1 MEIKKGLNF
10 IWVVINSI
18 LGFVL
23 GWLIAF
29 GFLNLDNQFIV
40 IFIGVISAVLHGYFW
55 FRILSG
61 KKQHLKIKRI
71 FLGIQIIIV
80 TLIAGLYF
88 SQRLTY
94 QNSPIIGNNYEK
106 SFTKLWQ
113 AMDEV
118 YPYFE
123 LKGIDW
129 NQTYEKYHPL
139 VLDVANDQEY
149 LLVIAHMLG
158 ELKDAHTD
166 IIAPNLDKRLYA
178 SVGNLGDLAIIDQIG
193 YSAEMAGLRSGMV
206 VLKIAGKPIEELV
219 PEIDISLNE
228 ASTPWAR
235 KIRAYNQ
242 LLAVP
247 EDENVKLIVT
257 VMDKN
262 GKEIEVEIKQ
272 LSAPSG
278 WVSAFNIQKTQSVSW
293 EKKNEDVG
301 YIRIDRLWNNDD
313 DVVNEFDLALNKLM
327 DTQGIIL
334 DLRQNGGG
342 DSRIAE
348 RIAGRF
354 LDKNFTYGY
363 EEFRKRIYKFAWRKS
378 VNYSV
383 KPMGDIYQGKLV
395 VLTDYPVMSSAEW
408 LVGALIDSGR
418 AISIGRVTG
427 GSTGN
432 PIQFALPGGKMRYST
447 AAFYRP
453 DGRLVEGQGYS
464 PEISVNWT
472 IEDYINGIDP
482 DIQAALDWMEAQ
494 E

>member
-1 MEIKKGLNF
+1 MKKTNGL
-10 IWVVINSI
+10 IYVWVVFNCF
-18 LGFVL
+18 LGFAL

-29 GFLNLDNQFIV
+29 GFLNIDDRFVI
-40 IFIGVISAVLHGYFW
+40 IFIGIISAVLHGYLW
-55 FRILSG
+55 IRILTRNM
-61 KKQHLKIKRI
+61 QQFNMKRI
-71 FLGIQIIIV
+71 LFGIQVIIV

-88 SQRLTY
+88 SQRLTF
-94 QNSPIIGNNYEK
+94 QNIPMIGNNYEK
-106 SFTKLWQ
+106 SFTKLWK
-113 AMDEV
+113 AMDKA
-118 YPYFE
+118 YPYFD
-123 LKGIDW
+123 LKGVDW
-129 NQTYEKYHPL
+129 NQTYEKYHPM
-139 VLDVANDQEY
+139 VLDVTNDQEY
-149 LLVIAHMLG
+149 YLVIAHMLG
-158 ELKDAHTD
+158 ELEDAHSD
-166 IIAPNLDKRLYA
+166 VVSPYMDKRLNA
-178 SVGNLGDLAIIDQIG
+178 SVLNLGDLAIIDQIG
-193 YSAEMAGLRSGMV
+193 YSAEMAGIRPGMV
-206 VLKIAGKPIEELV
+206 VLKVAGKPIEELV

-228 ASTPWAR
+228 ASTPWAK

-247 EDENVKLIVT
+247 EDENEKLIVT

-262 GKEIEVEIKQ
+262 GKEMEVEIQQ

-278 WVSAFNIQKTQSVSW
+278 WVSTFNIQKTQSVSW
-293 EKKNEDVG
+293 KKINEDVG
-301 YIRIDRLWNNDD
+301 YIRIDRLWNNND
-313 DVVNEFDLALNKLM
+313 DVVNEIDLALNKLM
-327 DTQGIIL
+327 ETQGIIL

-348 RIAGRF
+348 KIAGRF
-354 LDKNFTYGY
+354 LDQTYTYGHD
-363 EEFRKRIYKFAWRKS
+363 EFRKRLYKFAWRKS

-383 KPMGDIYQGKLV
+383 KPRGDIFQGKLV

-432 PIQFALPGGKMRYST
+432 PIQFFLPGGKVRYST

-453 DGRLVEGQGYS
+453 DGRLVEGKGYS

-472 IEDYINGIDP
+472 IEDYIKGIDP
-482 DIQAALDWMEAQ
+482 DIQAAINWMEAK

>member
-1 MEIKKGLNF
+1 MNNVMIYLWIF
-10 IWVVINSI
+10 INCV
-18 LGFVL
+18 LGFAL

-29 GFLNLDNQFIV
+29 GFLNLDNQFVIV
-40 IFIGVISAVLHGYFW
+40 FIGIFSAVLHVYLW
-55 FRILSG
+55 IRIFIGG
-61 KKQHLKIKRI
+61 KRQQKRI
-71 FLGIQIIIV
+71 FLVIQLVIV
-80 TLIAGLYF
+80 TMIAGLYF
-88 SQRLTY
+88 SQGLTY
-94 QNSPIIGNNYEK
+94 QNTPIVEKNYEK

-113 AMDEV
+113 AMDEI

-123 LKGIDW
+123 LKGVDW
-129 NQTYEKYHPL
+129 DQIYEKYHPL
-139 VLDVANDQEY
+139 ILKVTNDQEY
-149 LLVIAHMLG
+149 YLVIAQMLG
-158 ELKDAHTD
+158 ELEDAHTD
-166 IIAPNLDKRLYA
+166 VITPNQDRRLYA
-178 SVGNLGDLAIIDQIG
+178 SVINLGDLAIVDQVG
-193 YSAEMAGLRSGMV
+193 YSAEIAGLRPGMLISG
-206 VLKIAGKPIEELV
+206 IAGKSIVEIT

-235 KIRAYNQ
+235 KIRAYGQ

-247 EDENVKLIVT
+247 EDVNEALFLT

-262 GKEIEVEIKQ
+262 GEELEIKINQ
-272 LSAPSG
+272 LSAPPG
-278 WVSAFNIQKTQSVSW
+278 WISNFNVQKTKSVTW
-293 EKKNEDVG
+293 KQVNDEIG
-301 YIRIDRLWNNDD
+301 YIRVDRLWNNND
-313 DVVNEFDLALNKLM
+313 DVVNEFDQAVNELM
-327 DTQGIIL
+327 DMQGIIL

-348 RIAGRF
+348 KIAGRF
-354 LDKNFTYGY
+354 LDENFTYGH
-363 EEFRKRIYKFAWRKS
+363 EEFQKRIYKFAWRKS

-383 KPMGDIYQGKLV
+383 KPRGNIYQGKLA

-432 PIQFALPGGKMRYST
+432 PIQFSLPGGKVRYST

-464 PEISVNWT
+464 PEIAVKWT
-472 IEDYINGIDP
+472 IEDYISGIDP
-482 DIQAALDWMEAQ
+482 DILAATQWMEAQ

>member
-1 MEIKKGLNF
+1 MKKVMIYL
-10 IWVVINSI
+10 WVIINCV
-18 LGFVL
+18 LGFAL
-23 GWLIAF
+23 GLLIAF
-29 GFLNLDNQFIV
+29 GFLNLNNQFV
-40 IFIGVISAVLHGYFW
+40 VVFIGIISAVLHGYLW
-55 FRILSG
+55 FSILLGG
-61 KKQHLKIKRI
+61 KRQQKSI
-71 FLGIQIIIV
+71 FLVIQLVIV
-80 TLIAGLYF
+80 TMIAGLYF
-88 SQRLTY
+88 SQRLTF
-94 QNSPIIGNNYEK
+94 QNTPIIGKNFEK
-106 SFTKLWQ
+106 SFMKLWQ

-123 LKGIDW
+123 LKGVDW

-139 VLDVANDQEY
+139 ALDASNDQEY
-149 LLVIAHMLG
+149 FLVIAHMLG
-158 ELKDAHTD
+158 ELEDAHTD
-166 IIAPNLDKRLYA
+166 VITPNLDKWLYA
-178 SVGNLGDLAIIDQIG
+178 SVINQGDLAIVDQVG
-193 YSAEMAGLRSGMV
+193 YSAEMAGLRPGMLL
-206 VLKIAGKPIEELV
+206 LKIAGQSIEEIV

-247 EDENVKLIVT
+247 EDEKELLIVT

-262 GKEIEVEIKQ
+262 GEELELKIKQ

-278 WVSAFNIQKTQSVSW
+278 WISNFNVQKTQSVSW
-293 EKKNEDVG
+293 EKINEDIG
-301 YIRIDRLWNNDD
+301 YIRIDRLWNNND
-313 DVVNEFDLALNKLM
+313 DVVNEFDLAVNKLM

-348 RIAGRF
+348 KIAGRF
-354 LDKNFTYGY
+354 LDQTFTYGHD
-363 EEFRKRIYKFAWRKS
+363 EFRKRLYKFVWRKS
-378 VNYSV
+378 VNYFV
-383 KPMGDIYQGKLV
+383 KPRGDIYTGKLV

-418 AISIGRVTG
+418 AMSVGRVTG

-432 PIQFALPGGKMRYST
+432 PILFTMPGGKVRYST

-464 PEISVNWT
+464 PDITVQWT
-472 IEDYINGIDP
+472 IE
-482 DIQAALDWMEAQ
+482 
-494 E
+494 